1 MIINPDTCNLDT
13 SVAGAGSTTPF
24 TAKQTGNWMTE
35 LERAF
40 LAEQP
45 PQQTMQNQGDSSETI
60 AANGNAQSNDFG
72 SQNPFLNDSAFQS
85 TISSNGPAAATAA
98 APASV
103 ESANAESFGPQST
116 DDTNGTE
123 QTVQMKGPDD
133 SSTLNKADSKTSTTQ
148 KSSQSTGRIATGKT
162 TDSANQVELAALSPA
177 VAVTLAAPAT
187 QGMGAV
193 MQQVRQ
199 YQEMTINASSP
210 IAAVSPA
217 VDRALPNF
225 IMSSQ
230 SSDSGE
236 TQQKSSTVLDEQPIN
251 QAAGTGPDTA
261 LTSSDEQYP
270 VRQLHMFQN
279 QDGVQ
284 AWIRDAGLSQPQAV
298 AVGQAMSNELKNSGL
313 KLNTLMVNGK
323 KVASLF
329 QGNQYHGQEI
339 LSFGREQIDDVS
351 HSTLSLSQDNDQGAI

>member
-1 MIINPDTCNLDT
+1 MIINPDTTNLNT
-13 SVAGAGSTTPF
+13 SIAGAGSTTPSN
-24 TAKQTGNWMTE
+24 ARPTGNWMTE

-72 SQNPFLNDSAFQS
+72 SQNPFLNEGTSQNP
-85 TISSNGPAAATAA
+85 ISSDPPTAATTAEPVIA
-98 APASV
+98 EGSNAKSV
-103 ESANAESFGPQST
+103 NQQNTDVTNST
-116 DDTNGTE
+116 D
-123 QTVQMKGPDD
+123 QTAQVKGPTD
-133 SSTLNKADSKTSTTQ
+133 SSTSNKADSKTSITQ
-148 KSSQSTGRIATGKT
+148 KSSQSTGRTAIGKT
-162 TDSANQVELAALSPA
+162 TDSANQAGLAALSPA
-177 VAVTLAAPAT
+177 VAVTLVAPAT

-199 YQEMTINASSP
+199 YQEMTISASSP

-217 VDRALPNF
+217 VDRALPNS
-225 IMSSQ
+225 IMPSQ
-230 SSDSGE
+230 SSDSEE

-251 QAAGTGPDTA
+251 QAAGTSPDAT

-298 AVGQAMSNELKNSGL
+298 AVGQAMSHELKNSGL

-329 QGNQYHGQEI
+329 QGNQYHEQEI
-339 LSFGREQIDDVS
+339 LSVGREQIDDVS